1 MKALLSGFAG
11 LGAARL
17 AAMAIVGAATLGLLV
32 FLATRLTGDAPMAL
46 LYGDLDLRDAAAMA
60 DLLDKA
66 HVPHA
71 LGAGGSSISVPQ
83 NLVAQARLD
92 MARSGL
98 PGGGSIGYEIFDRGD
113 GLTASQFQ
121 QDINQ
126 TRALEGELARSIRVM
141 RGVRSVRVHL
151 VLAKHEPFTQEQQ
164 AAQASVL
171 LTMTGAARLDRGGVQ
186 AVLNLV
192 AAAVPG
198 LKSDNIAIIDD
209 RGELLARAGQ
219 PSDGAQSGATKDELR
234 LATETRLSHAV
245 EQMLE
250 RSLGVGHVRAEAA
263 VEMDFD
269 QTRETDE
276 KYDPDGQVARSVQ
289 SVTDNNKSTEKQNT
303 VSVQN
308 NLPNPEGGGAAA
320 GTQGQRQEETTN
332 YEIGKS
338 TRTVVHDEP
347 QLRRISLAVMVDGI
361 TSPSPDGKSS
371 WQERSPD
378 ELARIAT
385 LARSVIGFDAKRGDT
400 VEVVSMKFAS
410 DSELAPASAHGLFG
424 LALDKD
430 DVIRAA
436 QLGLFA
442 VLALIVVFAVLRP
455 AALRLSAAPARRLT
469 DSSGA
474 SGAALQGGAQNTAG
488 LLGGPPAPAGLLTD
502 ESMINIGNVD
512 GQIRASS
519 IRRIAE
525 LVERHPD
532 ESLAIVRGW
541 MSQEPA

>member
-1 MKALLSGFAG
+1 MKALLSGLAG

-17 AAMAIVGAATLGLLV
+17 AAMAVVGAATLGLLV
-32 FLATRLTGDAPMAL
+32 FLATRLTGDAPMSL
-46 LYGDLDLRDAAAMA
+46 LYSDLDLRDAAAMA

-71 LGAGGSSISVPQ
+71 LGAGGSAISVPQ

-92 MARSGL
+92 MARAGL

-141 RGVRSVRVHL
+141 RGVRSARVHL
-151 VLAKHEPFTQEQQ
+151 VLAKHEPFSQEQQ

-171 LTMTGAARLDRGGVQ
+171 LTMTGAARLDRDGVQ

-219 PSDGAQSGATKDELR
+219 PSDGTQAATKDELR

-245 EQMLE
+245 EQLLE
-250 RSLGVGHVRAEAA
+250 GSLGVGHVRAEASVA
-263 VEMDFD
+263 MNFD

-276 KYDPDGQVARSVQ
+276 KFDPDGQVARSTQ
-289 SVTDNNKSTEKQNT
+289 SVTDTNKSTEKQAT

-308 NLPNPEGGGAAA
+308 NLPNPDSSGSAA
-320 GTQGQRQEETTN
+320 GTQSQRQEETTN
-332 YEIGKS
+332 YEVGKT
-338 TRTVVHDEP
+338 TRIVVHDDP
-347 QLRRISLAVMVDGI
+347 QLSRISLAVMVDGI
-361 TSPSPDGKSS
+361 TTTASDGKPT

-378 ELARIAT
+378 ELARIST

-400 VEVVSMKFAS
+400 VDVVSMRFNSAA
-410 DSELAPASAHGLFG
+410 DPPATVPHGLFG
-424 LALDKD
+424 LVLEKD

-442 VLALIVVFAVLRP
+442 ILALIVVFAVLRP
-455 AALRLSAAPARRLT
+455 AALRLSASPAGRLT
-469 DSSGA
+469 DTSNTNPIGLHSG
-474 SGAALQGGAQNTAG
+474 SHNPAG
-488 LLGGPPAPAGLLTD
+488 LLGGPAAPAGLLTD

-519 IRRIAE
+519 IRRIAD
-525 LVERHPD
+525 LVEKHPE